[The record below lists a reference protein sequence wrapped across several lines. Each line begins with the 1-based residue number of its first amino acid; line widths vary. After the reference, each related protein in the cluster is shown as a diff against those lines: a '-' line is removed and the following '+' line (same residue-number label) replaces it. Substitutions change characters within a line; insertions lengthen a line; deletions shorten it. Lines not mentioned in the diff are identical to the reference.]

1 VQNRRYAHEFV
12 QTVRRQFIPSKFPTN
27 TRQMNEDRTKLS
39 RAIVRILVSLSSTDI
54 ELSAS
59 DPLRVAF
66 DAVATL
72 GLAHIERVG
81 KIDVFAITDGGKQ
94 MLART

>member
-1 VQNRRYAHEFV
+1 
-12 QTVRRQFIPSKFPTN
+12 
-27 TRQMNEDRTKLS
+27 M
-39 RAIVRILVSLSSTDI
+39 RILGSLSSTDI

-81 KIDVFAITDGGKQ
+81 KIDVLAITDGGKQ
-94 MLART
+94 MLARK